1 MMMSLAA
8 CDPKAAVVAAL
19 SFLEYLYLWVRQTQM
34 TTVRVMTRKMQ
45 RPTWRFYINEVFPGW
60 EAGFLTKAT

>member
-34 TTVRVMTRKMQ
+34 TTVRVMTRKMH
-45 RPTWRFYINEVFPGW
+45 RPT
-60 EAGFLTKAT
+60 